1 MVMENGIGSE
11 SEPFEEESILDESEA
26 TQAVQVALNI
36 RPLIALEQVQGCKDC
51 ITVVPGEPQVGT
63 FLQIDFHSRLL
74 NFGPTLEP
82 IVLGLIVSGCLR
94 NLRFKYSI
102 ISTFSQ

>member
-1 MVMENGIGSE
+1 MVMENGIGYE

-51 ITVVPGEPQVGT
+51 ITVVPGEPQVAT
-63 FLQIDFHSRLL
+63 FLNIDFHSRLSYFL
-74 NFGPTLEP
+74 LGTTLEP
-82 IVLGLIVSGCLR
+82 IVLGLISVFVSGCLKS
-94 NLRFKYSI
+94 LHFMYL
-102 ISTFSQ
+102 T